1 MLWLHDI
8 ARIIIITNTI
18 LAFYIVF
25 HRRRSV
31 STTWAWLIILLVLPI
46 IGLILYAFF
55 GRGISQENI
64 FAINKQ
70 HHLGLRNVQK
80 AIAKA
85 PKKIS
90 PSDTSNKGKIA
101 INFFNKDGYS
111 PVTKNNH
118 VILYSDGKEMFR
130 DMIKDIKNAKETVNV
145 EFYTFYN
152 DDIGNEILDLLIKR
166 LKKASKCV

>member
-85 PKKIS
+85 PKKS
-90 PSDTSNKGKIA
+90 APLT
-101 INFFNKDGYS
+101 
-111 PVTKNNH
+111 
-118 VILYSDGKEMFR
+118 
-130 DMIKDIKNAKETVNV
+130 
-145 EFYTFYN
+145 
-152 DDIGNEILDLLIKR
+152 LLIKEKLPLIFSIKMAILQS
-166 LKKASKCV
+166 LKIITSFCTVMEKKCLGI

>member
-85 PKKIS
+85 PKKS
-90 PSDTSNKGKIA
+90 VPPT
-101 INFFNKDGYS
+101 
-111 PVTKNNH
+111 
-118 VILYSDGKEMFR
+118 
-130 DMIKDIKNAKETVNV
+130 
-145 EFYTFYN
+145 
-152 DDIGNEILDLLIKR
+152 LLIKEKLPLIFSIKMAILQS
-166 LKKASKCV
+166 LKIITLLCTVMEKKCLGT